1 MYPITSEACLNDGV
15 SVVSE
20 HISSVSSLVM
30 VDKKLDKPEEDAINA
45 TPLVKDNIDAV
56 TEDEDQ
62 LLSKL
67 LAAKTDKNHLV
78 NDSVFKMTTAI
89 DHTKTK
95 LPEVT
100 DEENDN
106 LLEELLA
113 QPI

>member
-1 MYPITSEACLNDGV
+1 MYPLTSEACLDDRMP
-15 SVVSE
+15 VVSE
-20 HISSVSSLVM
+20 HISTVSSLVM
-30 VDKKLDKPEEDAINA
+30 VDKKLDKPDEDAFNA
-45 TPLVKDNIDAV
+45 THLVKGNVDTV

-62 LLSKL
+62 LLSEL
-67 LAAKTDKNHLV
+67 LAAKTEKNHLV

-95 LPEVT
+95 LPEIT